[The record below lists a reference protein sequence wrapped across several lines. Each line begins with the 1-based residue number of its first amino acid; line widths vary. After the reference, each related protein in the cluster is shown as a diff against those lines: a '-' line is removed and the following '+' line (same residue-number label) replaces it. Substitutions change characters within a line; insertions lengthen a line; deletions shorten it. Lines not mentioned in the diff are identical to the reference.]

1 MPRLCERP
9 GCSAVA
15 TASYQLNPATLSV
28 WIDVPS
34 RDVEYGVGLLCR
46 RHAEALAVPRGWH
59 VDDRREPSPRL
70 FLVPAKDATGDETA
84 ARGLKRVVKAESP
97 SLFDSATDDSG
108 LEETRAIAWAPHFE
122 GTAVGGEGIS
132 AEPLA
137 DDEKPTGGLLG
148 RAFGNKDRRER

>member
-84 ARGLKRVVKAESP
+84 ARGLKRAVKAESP
-97 SLFDSATDDSG
+97 SLFDDSQDGSG

-122 GTAVGGEGIS
+122 GTATGGDAGDVE
-132 AEPLA
+132 ALPE
-137 DDEKPTGGLLG
+137 DEKPTSGLLG

>member
-1 MPRLCERP
+1 
-9 GCSAVA
+9 
-15 TASYQLNPATLSV
+15 
-28 WIDVPS
+28 
-34 RDVEYGVGLLCR
+34 
-46 RHAEALAVPRGWH
+46 
-59 VDDRREPSPRL
+59 
-70 FLVPAKDATGDETA
+70 LVPAKDATGDETA

>member
-34 RDVEYGVGLLCR
+34 RDAEYGVGLLCR

-84 ARGLKRVVKAESP
+84 ARGLKRAVKAESP
-97 SLFDSATDDSG
+97 SLFDSSPDDSG

-122 GTAVGGEGIS
+122 GAAVSGEVTATDPV
-132 AEPLA
+132 L